1 MRWNRNSGERCASAG
16 RMAAAIWMLL
26 LICSSAGCGK
36 RVEYVN
42 GDRKLTRLTQ
52 GQPAPR
58 PGVLISEGYLSEIYA
73 TLGQPKPSAEILDS
87 KTAPAAQSV
96 PSSGAPSPI
105 MPSKK

>member
-1 MRWNRNSGERCASAG
+1 MTWNRSSEEPCAITA
-16 RMAAAIWMLL
+16 RMAAAIWIAL

-42 GDRKLTRLTQ
+42 GDRKLTRLSQ

-58 PGVLISEGYLSEIYA
+58 SGVLISEGYLSEIYV

-87 KTAPAAQSV
+87 KTAPAAQCA
-96 PSSGAPSPI
+96 PSSVLLPAAPA
-105 MPSKK
+105 KK